1 MKQIV
6 IGSKENP
13 VALDL
18 PRLLASRLLIQGTS
32 GSGKSRLLRRLIE
45 QAAPLIQCI
54 VIDPEG
60 EFGTLREKH
69 DMVLAGPGGEVS
81 IALKN
86 AKVFA
91 RRLMELRTSAVIDL
105 YEIDRHLRMQYV
117 RDFLDAL
124 LDIPK
129 DLYHPTLVII
139 DEAHGLC
146 PEQTGGAITKQS
158 VIDLMDKGRKRGLG
172 TILATQRLSKLDK
185 DAAAE
190 CGNIIIGTTSPIDR
204 ARAADLLGLHKN
216 DAMQFVRQ
224 ERGLWTAAGP
234 AMEGEADDFRLYRF
248 TTGEIHTTHPE
259 AGKHHRLAMPAASA
273 AIRKVLPELQDLA
286 QRPDDDPIT
295 LDDAQKQIKELRRQL
310 KAKAAPAAPVAVDP
324 KAIERAVSKAV
335 DDRDKHWKNELAK
348 VEKNRTMLIGRLGQ
362 IGKLAHLNGQAT
374 VEIAAPSPVAR
385 SGMDIPKMIQTRTG
399 DRENRVVSPRR
410 EKSFTQVSQSGDLPK
425 GEAATL
431 AALIQYPDGLRREQ
445 LTVLTGYKRSSRDA
459 YIQRL
464 REKGFVDTSGDRVM
478 ATDDGIA
485 ALPDAEPLPT
495 GDALQNFWRSRLPEG
510 ERVVL
515 DMLIEAYPNAV
526 DRQAIDESTGYKR
539 SSRDAYLQRLLAKQL
554 VTTDRGTARASD
566 NLFEVA
572 TA

>member
-1 MKQIV
+1 MSII
-6 IGSKENP
+6 IGSKESP
-13 VALDL
+13 VGLDV
-18 PRLLASRLLIQGTS
+18 PRLLATRLLIQGTS

-45 QAAPLIQCI
+45 QAAPQIQCI

-124 LDIPK
+124 IDIPK
-129 DLYHPTLVII
+129 SLYHPTLVII

-190 CGNIIIGTTSPIDR
+190 CQNIIIGVTSPIDR

-216 DAMQFVRQ
+216 DAMQFVQ
-224 ERGLWTAAGP
+224 LERGHWVGVGP
-234 AMEGEADDFRLYRF
+234 AMLGDSDEFKLYRF
-248 TTGEIHTTHPE
+248 TTGDIHTTHPE
-259 AGKHHRLAMPAASA
+259 AGKHHKLTTPAASA

-286 QRPDDDPIT
+286 QQPDDDPIT
-295 LDDAQKQIKELRRQL
+295 LEDAQKQIKDLRRQL
-310 KAKAAPAAPVAVDP
+310 KIRPAAGPIDPATISKAIDQAVAV
-324 KAIERAVSKAV
+324 
-335 DDRDKHWKNELAK
+335 RDKHWQGELRK
-348 VEKNRTMLIGRLGQ
+348 FEQRDRDFTGRLGK
-362 IGKLAHLNGQAT
+362 IATLAHLNGQAKPP
-374 VEIAAPSPVAR
+374 EIAKPPERKGGAN
-385 SGMDIPKMIQTRTG
+385 IPNLIQTRVPAPAT
-399 DRENRVVSPRR
+399 RTIAPRR
-410 EKSFTQVSQSGDLPK
+410 TDPLRQVSGSSDLPK
-425 GEAATL
+425 GEQAIL
-431 AALIQYPDGLRREQ
+431 AAIVQHDGCDRQQ
-445 LTVLTGYKRSSRDA
+445 LTVLTGYKRSTRDA

-464 REKGFVDTSGDRVM
+464 REKGFVNDGQTIT
-478 ATDDGIA
+478 ATDEGVA
-485 ALPDAEPLPT
+485 ALGDYEQLPT
-495 GDALQNFWRSRLPEG
+495 GDALREWWMDRLPEG
-510 ERVVL
+510 EAKILAVL
-515 DMLIEAYPNAV
+515 SQAWPDAV
-526 DRQAIDESTGYKR
+526 DREVLTEQTGYQR
-539 SSRDAYLQRLLAKQL
+539 STRDAYLQRMGAKKL
-554 VTTDRGTARASD
+554 IDVGRGTAKAAD
-566 NLFEVA
+566 MLFDGA
-572 TA
+572 NA